1 MVKPTRAKMIAGV
14 LLVFLTGAALGG
26 LGTRIYM
33 ERRIRG
39 LVHEG
44 PPAKL
49 VPRFIGRMLQELD
62 LSPERRA
69 EVEAIARELQTE
81 LIELRG
87 KYRPELEV
95 ILSEH
100 LDRIREKLTPE
111 EQARMDEF
119 RERRKWR
126 RGRHGGPPG
135 EHGPGEPGMGRGRWL
150 LEALDATPEQE
161 EAVRP
166 ILREFFQRR
175 RMLAE
180 KMRTATPEERPLV
193 RQEGM
198 DLRRR
203 TEARLSEVLTRE
215 QMERLREMGPFDGR
229 RGRHRDFGPEME

>member
-14 LLVFLTGAALGG
+14 LLVFLAGAALGG

-49 VPRFIGRMLQELD
+49 VPRFMDRMLRELELPPD
-62 LSPERRA
+62 RHA
-69 EVEAIARELQTE
+69 EVEAIARELQAE
-81 LIELRG
+81 LIDLRG
-87 KYRPELEV
+87 KYRPELEA

-100 LDRIREKLTPE
+100 LDRIREKLTAE

-126 RGRHGGPPG
+126 RDRRFGR
-135 EHGPGEPGMGRGRWL
+135 EDRGRGGWL
-150 LEALDATPEQE
+150 VERLEVGPEQE

-166 ILREFFQRR
+166 ILEDFFRERR
-175 RMLAE
+175 GLA
-180 KMRTATPEERPLV
+180 KRILAASDEEIPAIRAEMDEL
-193 RQEGM
+193 RQ
-198 DLRRR
+198 R
-203 TEARLSEVLTRE
+203 TETRLGEVLTAE
-215 QMERLREMGPFDGR
+215 QMEKLREKGPFGGGSGR
-229 RGRHRDFGPEME
+229 RRGFEREME

>member
-1 MVKPTRAKMIAGV
+1 
-14 LLVFLTGAALGG
+14 
-26 LGTRIYM
+26 
-33 ERRIRG
+33 
-39 LVHEG
+39 
-44 PPAKL
+44 
-49 VPRFIGRMLQELD
+49 
-62 LSPERRA
+62 
-69 EVEAIARELQTE
+69 

-87 KYRPELEV
+87 KYRPELET

-126 RGRHGGPPG
+126 RGRHGGPPD
-135 EHGPGEPGMGRGRWL
+135 EHGPMEPGRGMGRGRRL
-150 LEALDATPEQE
+150 LDALDATPEQE

-193 RQEGM
+193 RREGM
-198 DLRRR
+198 DLRRQ
-203 TEARLSEVLTRE
+203 TEARLSEVLTGE

-229 RGRHRDFGPEME
+229 RGRHREFGPGME

>member
-1 MVKPTRAKMIAGV
+1 MKPTRAKMIAGV

-49 VPRFIGRMLQELD
+49 VPRFMDRLMRELE
-62 LSPERRA
+62 LPPERHA

-81 LIELRG
+81 LIALRG
-87 KYRPELEV
+87 KYRPELET
-95 ILSEH
+95 ILREH

-126 RGRHGGPPG
+126 RERRFGPPG
-135 EHGPGEPGMGRGRWL
+135 KHGPGAPGRERGAWL
-150 LEALDATPEQE
+150 LEKLDVTPEQE
-161 EAVRP
+161 ESVRP
-166 ILREFFQRR
+166 ILQEFFQKRR
-175 RMLAE
+175 VLAE
-180 KMRTATPEERPLV
+180 EMRTAAPEERPLTG
-193 RQEGM
+193 QEEIE
-198 DLRRR
+198 LRRR
-203 TEARLSEVLTRE
+203 TEERLSGVLTGE
-215 QMERLREMGPFDGR
+215 QMERLREMGPFEER
-229 RGRHRDFGPEME
+229 PGRHRDFGPGTE

>member
-1 MVKPTRAKMIAGV
+1 MVAGV

-49 VPRFIGRMLQELD
+49 VPRFIGRMLHELD
-62 LSPERRA
+62 LPPERRA
-69 EVEAIARELQTE
+69 EVETIARELQTE
-81 LIELRG
+81 LIDLRG
-87 KYRPELEV
+87 KYRPELET

-119 RERRKWR
+119 RERKKWR
-126 RGRHGGPPG
+126 RERRGGPPG
-135 EHGPGEPGMGRGRWL
+135 EHGPGESGMGRGRRL
-150 LEALDATPEQE
+150 LKTLDATPEQE
-161 EAVRP
+161 EKVRP

-193 RQEGM
+193 RREGM

-203 TEARLSEVLTRE
+203 TEARLSEVLTGE

-229 RGRHRDFGPEME
+229 RGRHQEFGPGME

>member
-1 MVKPTRAKMIAGV
+1 MIAGV
-14 LLVFLTGAALGG
+14 LLVFLAGAALGG

-49 VPRFIGRMLQELD
+49 VPRFIGRMLRELD
-62 LSPERRA
+62 PPPERRA
-69 EVEAIARELQTE
+69 EVEAVARELQSE

-87 KYRPELEV
+87 KYRPELET

-126 RGRHGGPPG
+126 RGRHAGPPG
-135 EHGPGEPGMGRGRWL
+135 EHGPGEPGMERGRWL
-150 LEALDATPEQE
+150 LEGLDLTPEQE

-166 ILREFFQRR
+166 ILGEFFQRR

-193 RQEGM
+193 RREGV

-203 TEARLSEVLTRE
+203 TEARLSEALTGE
-215 QMERLREMGPFDGR
+215 QMERLRETGPFDGR
-229 RGRHRDFGPEME
+229 RGRHRGFGPGME